1 MKHRFSTLPPKQR
14 KKAPFVWRVR
24 YMFSLRLLNI
34 SRSGPL
40 KGAVLLLKY
49 RSVPCDLL
57 LRGAGPRGRDP
68 ISKRE
73 EQEALKRVCRRG
85 AHILKRLMYAIPLS
99 LIAVLVF
106 AAIAVA
112 QDVQK
117 GQQAGQEPSPTTTDT
132 NTTDVQNSTTL
143 PAKKEPAETTMPA
156 ESTAPAPN
164 STTTRGTLPINAQ
177 GFDPAQLSIASGTTL
192 KIVNTDIEAH
202 TATADNDLFDT
213 GVLKPGE
220 SKEVYFEGAG
230 SVTYHDALHPDRK
243 GSIIVGEGG
252 GVADTTTAPKQTAE
266 EAPNEPSGAAAQPAL
281 EPAKSLK
288 GD

>member
-1 MKHRFSTLPPKQR
+1 
-14 KKAPFVWRVR
+14 
-24 YMFSLRLLNI
+24 
-34 SRSGPL
+34 
-40 KGAVLLLKY
+40 
-49 RSVPCDLL
+49 
-57 LRGAGPRGRDP
+57 
-68 ISKRE
+68 
-73 EQEALKRVCRRG
+73 
-85 AHILKRLMYAIPLS
+85 MYAIPLS
-99 LIAVLVF
+99 TIAVLVF

-117 GQQAGQEPSPTTTDT
+117 GQVDGQEPSPTTTDT
-132 NTTDVQNSTTL
+132 NSTDVQGSTTL
-143 PAKKEPAETTMPA
+143 PAKQNPAETTTPA
-156 ESTAPAPN
+156 ESTTPAPN

-192 KIVNTDIEAH
+192 KIVNTDNEAH

-252 GVADTTTAPKQTAE
+252 GADTTVAPKQTAE
-266 EAPNEPSGAAAQPAL
+266 EAPNEPSGQVDQPAL
-281 EPAKSLK
+281 EAAKTLK
-288 GD
+288 GIN

>member
-1 MKHRFSTLPPKQR
+1 
-14 KKAPFVWRVR
+14 
-24 YMFSLRLLNI
+24 
-34 SRSGPL
+34 
-40 KGAVLLLKY
+40 
-49 RSVPCDLL
+49 
-57 LRGAGPRGRDP
+57 
-68 ISKRE
+68 
-73 EQEALKRVCRRG
+73 
-85 AHILKRLMYAIPLS
+85 MYAIPLS

-117 GQQAGQEPSPTTTDT
+117 GQVDGQEPSQNPATGH
-132 NTTDVQNSTTL
+132 TTDVQNSTTL
-143 PAKKEPAETTMPA
+143 PAKKEPAETTTPA

-243 GSIIVGEGG
+243 GSIVVGEGG
-252 GVADTTTAPKQTAE
+252 GAADTTAAPKQTAE
-266 EAPNEPSGAAAQPAL
+266 EAPNEPSGAADQPAT
-281 EPAKSLK
+281 EAAKTLK
-288 GD
+288 GIN

>member
-1 MKHRFSTLPPKQR
+1 M
-14 KKAPFVWRVR
+14 
-24 YMFSLRLLNI
+24 
-34 SRSGPL
+34 
-40 KGAVLLLKY
+40 
-49 RSVPCDLL
+49 
-57 LRGAGPRGRDP
+57 
-68 ISKRE
+68 
-73 EQEALKRVCRRG
+73 RVCRRG

-99 LIAVLVF
+99 VIAVLVF

-117 GQQAGQEPSPTTTDT
+117 GQQDGQEPSQPATDT
-132 NTTDVQNSTTL
+132 NTIGVQGSTTL
-143 PAKKEPAETTMPA
+143 PAKQNPAETTTPA

-192 KIVNTDIEAH
+192 KIVNTDNEAH

-230 SVTYHDALHPDRK
+230 SVTYHDELHPDRK

-252 GVADTTTAPKQTAE
+252 GAADTTATPKQTAKEAPNEPSGVVDTTAAPKQTAE
-266 EAPNEPSGAAAQPAL
+266 EAPNEPSGASDQSAL
-281 EPAKSLK
+281 EPAKNLK
-288 GD
+288 GIN